1 MSGTLFAALIT
12 LTAWLAMGVE
22 AQSQSKPAPTSLTEK
37 AAPARRSSSGRLLV
51 MATPS
56 REPVRIDGSLDDEAW
71 RIARRVA
78 GFVQSE
84 PREGDPAT
92 EETEV
97 RLAYDSDNLYIAAY
111 CHDRKPEGIVVN
123 EIRKDFLGRDQDTFE
138 VILDTFGDRRNGF
151 IFMTNPAGARSDQQ
165 VTNEGRE
172 VNMSWD
178 AVWTVRTSKVS
189 DGWIVEMALPFN
201 SLRFD
206 MNRSPI
212 WGINFS
218 RRIRRKNEVDY
229 WAPIPRSYAL
239 SRVSLAGDLEGLPS
253 ARPGRDLRVKPYV
266 AASTVRSAGGES
278 FARDANVG
286 LDVKYGIT
294 RSLTLDV
301 TANPDFS
308 QVEADELQVN
318 LTQFSQFY
326 PEKRE
331 FFLENSG
338 IFYVGDG
345 ASRVSYLTP
354 RPDTDLLVF
363 FSRRIGLDSEGN
375 PIPIT
380 LGGRVTGRVGG
391 LSLGALT
398 VQTERAG
405 EIPASNYTVIRV
417 RKDVFANSDIG
428 AVFMT
433 RQSTENSGDYNRVYG
448 LDANIRFFGNVD
460 WSTYVL
466 KTATPGLTTGQYAFR
481 STLNREG
488 NFFHVKGGIMSL
500 GDHFNNE
507 LGYYRRIGVRK
518 YLLDTG
524 IRPRPKVLQRHGIR
538 EMHPHIIANIFTN
551 HSGDLVARQ
560 LHIGY
565 TFFFNSGGWCEFIVL
580 PEYQLLTEPFFIH
593 HGSPPIPEGGYSWV
607 PYQIWISTD
616 DSRMLSGSFRGTVG
630 GLWSGTQRSIQ
641 AEVTLKPSHKF
652 SFSLGVH
659 RTDASLEQPLT
670 DFVTS
675 IWTMRAN
682 YSFTTNMFLDS
693 LVQYNRDRSMVNANI
708 RFNIIH
714 HPLSD
719 LFIVYNEQRFTTP
732 ENPIAT
738 GRGFIVKFTQMLSF

>member
-1 MSGTLFAALIT
+1 
-12 LTAWLAMGVE
+12 VE
-22 AQSQSKPAPTSLTEK
+22 AQSGPEPASASRSASGSLQVV
-37 AAPARRSSSGRLLV
+37 AIPSS
-51 MATPS
+51 A
-56 REPVRIDGSLDDEAW
+56 PVRIDGSLDDEVW
-71 RIARRVA
+71 RSAPPVG

-84 PREGDPAT
+84 PQEGDPAS

-97 RLAYDSDNLYIAAY
+97 RLAYDSKNLYVAAY
-111 CHDRKPEGIVVN
+111 CHDRNPEGIVVN

-138 VILDTFGDRRNGF
+138 VILDTFADRRNGF

-165 VTNEGRE
+165 ITNEGRE
-172 VNMSWD
+172 ANMSWD
-178 AVWTVRTSKVS
+178 AVWTVRTSRVS

-206 MNRSPI
+206 MSRSPT

-229 WAPIPRSYAL
+229 WAPVPRSYAL

-253 ARPGRDLRVKPYV
+253 ARPGRNLRVKPYV
-266 AASTVRSAGGES
+266 AASTVRPAGGES
-278 FARDANVG
+278 FDRDANVG

-294 RSLTLDV
+294 RSLTLDA

-354 RPDTDLLVF
+354 SPDTDLLVF

-375 PIPIT
+375 PIPIAA
-380 LGGRVTGRVGG
+380 GGRLTGHLAG
-391 LSLGALT
+391 LSLGALS

-405 EIPASNYTVIRV
+405 EIPANNYTVIRV
-417 RKDVFANSDIG
+417 RKDVFANSDVG

-433 RQSTENSGDYNRVYG
+433 RQSTENSGDFNRIYG
-448 LDANIRFFGNVD
+448 MDANIRLWGNVD
-460 WSTYVL
+460 WSSYVL
-466 KTATPGLTTGQYAFR
+466 KTATPGLSSGQYAFR

-488 NFFHVKGGIMSL
+488 NFFHFKGGVMSL

-507 LGYYRRIGVRK
+507 LGYYRRIGVIK

-524 IRPRPKVLQRHGIR
+524 FRPRLKALQRRGIR
-538 EMHPHIIANIFTN
+538 EMHPHIIASIFTDQ
-551 HSGDLVARQ
+551 SGDLVARQ

-565 TFFFNSGGWCEFIVL
+565 TFFFNSGGWLEFIAL
-580 PEYQLLTEPFFIH
+580 PEYQLLTEPFLIH
-593 HGSPPIPEGGYSWV
+593 RGSPPIPEGGYSWLR
-607 PYQIWISTD
+607 YQVWISTD
-616 DSRMLSGSFRGTVG
+616 DSRMLSASIRPTIG
-630 GLWSGTQRSIQ
+630 GLWSGTQRSVQ
-641 AEVTLKPSHKF
+641 AEVNFKPSHKF
-652 SFSLGVH
+652 NFSLGVQ

-682 YSFTTNMFLDS
+682 YSFTTNMFFDS
-693 LVQYNRDRSMVNANI
+693 FVQYNRDRDMVNANI

-719 LFIVYNEQRFTTP
+719 LFVVYNEQRFTTP
-732 ENPIAT
+732 ENPIPA